1 MANNDMNI
9 AMKFTADVNRAKD
22 NISQLNAELKESAN
36 VAQDANKKS
45 AKSMRDVYM
54 AQTEAMN
61 RGAQATAA
69 AEQQAKAQSIAA
81 KAAEAHKKE
90 VEKLRQGLD
99 KLLASIDPATKG
111 LSRLDELESKLRKS
125 KKAGV
130 IDSNTFD
137 DYLSKISNQ
146 RAALSTVETL
156 NESTKKLNLNTKSAR
171 LSITSMFK
179 QLARG
184 NFASAG
190 NSLLT
195 IGNMTGRLPPLFSA
209 TTLSVGIF
217 IAAAYKM
224 SQVIST
230 IISDQERFNRA
241 LISTGNYAGATAGGL
256 EMMSQ
261 RIGKINHNYSET
273 RAAITELTETGRLS
287 AKSIENI
294 ATASAYMAQVT
305 GKSAQDAVQS
315 FKGIESAVTSWAV
328 ESNKQYHF
336 LDLATYQRISALEEQ
351 GRTEE
356 AIAIATDKYA
366 SEMEVSANKME
377 EQLNWLEKAWKNFKN
392 GVSDVGN
399 RLKKDIKFSLGLSNL
414 DEDIERLEEGKNRG
428 FHIVPGYGAI
438 SYNKNDDKA
447 LQEKYAQ
454 RDKQQ
459 KEDQE
464 KHNTD
469 VINEKAI
476 NAQKELDELHKQNAT
491 DAEKQAKAVDELRKK
506 YEALWA
512 DEKGRKDLQAQG
524 ITSNDGKSFAGGQ
537 YDKDVQEITDKQLRQ
552 YNEQLKNK
560 VALQEKSTALAKAL
574 YEIEKGQYKN
584 ASQEIKDE
592 IITNA
597 KLVDEQEAKKLLSQY
612 NEQLKNK
619 VVMQEKSTAL
629 AKALYEI
636 EKGQYKNASQEI
648 KDEIIANAKLIDA
661 HEAKKKAIQE
671 SVRAAKSAALE
682 TEQFIKSLESQ
693 ADKQTQKTYATRQAL
708 IDSQKLTVEQRNRA
722 NAANNAITAHE
733 NKKLNDEL
741 QNQLNSLLFDPARIK
756 TAEIDRWYQAVIAQL
771 KANKNIEGIDLI
783 DQLLPL
789 KKAEAN
795 LAEILAKIQQAQSQ
809 QSIKEQSI
817 QAQVTAGLITQV
829 EAQSQLVDLH
839 KQTAQ
844 ELAKYLP
851 TLQAMTALPGQVGEN
866 AQKALATLQLQIAEL
881 NKTTDALTNAFKNG
895 LQSGIQGSLDSLAK
909 GTFELKDALL
919 NLAQSIV
926 SAMAQVASKG
936 LADIAMN
943 QLNNLGKLL
952 FSSITDTAVENASAI
967 ASAEL
972 IGTAITTA
980 TSVGSVEL
988 GTSLTTAMTTGTAG
1002 LTGAMAAAFS
1012 SGAAT
1017 LYTAIT
1023 SASAGSTAMSGL
1035 AGVASVAAATGGYI
1049 SGPGTSTSDSI
1060 PARLSN
1066 GEFVVKAESV
1076 KKYGLDYLHA
1086 INTGRLH
1093 RYATGGLVSNVN
1105 IPKAPL
1111 LDDNQ
1116 QRKSSPTVLSPV
1128 IQQELVI
1135 DAGDMVSRG
1144 INSITGSRAFKTFI
1158 RANKQTIKQDLGI

>member
-45 AKSMRDVYM
+45 AQSIKDVYT

-61 RGAQATAA
+61 RGAQAASA
-69 AEQQAKAQSIAA
+69 AEKQAKAQSIAT

-130 IDSNTFD
+130 IDTDTFD
-137 DYLSKISNQ
+137 DYLGKINNQ

-156 NESTKKLNLNTKSAR
+156 NEGTKRLVFNTKSAHR
-171 LSITSMFK
+171 TFFMMSK
-179 QLARG
+179 QLATG
-184 NFASAG
+184 NFNGIS
-190 NSLLT
+190 NSLFS
-195 IGNMTGRLPPLFSA
+195 IANMTGKLPSLFGAAAISA
-209 TTLSVGIF
+209 GVF

-230 IISDQERFNRA
+230 IISEQERFNRA

-256 EMMSQ
+256 EAMSQ

-273 RAAITELTETGRLS
+273 RGVIAELTSEGRLS

-315 FKGIESAVTSWAV
+315 FKGIENSVTSWAV

-377 EQLNWLEKAWKNFKN
+377 EQLNWLEDAWRRFKN
-392 GVSDVGN
+392 GVSVLGN
-399 RLKKDIKFSLGLSNL
+399 ELKKELKFDLGLSSL
-414 DEDIERLEEGKNRG
+414 EEDIEKMEKAKKRG
-428 FHIVPGYGAI
+428 FYIVPGSVSI
-438 SYNKNDDKA
+438 PYNKNDDKA

-454 RDKQQ
+454 RDKLQ
-459 KEDQE
+459 KEAQE
-464 KHNTD
+464 KHDTD

-476 NAQKELDELHKQNAT
+476 NAQKELDELHKQNAS

-512 DEKGRKDLQAQG
+512 NEKGRKDLQAQG
-524 ITSNDGKSFAGGQ
+524 VKSKDGKSFSGGQ
-537 YDKDVQEITDKQLRQ
+537 YDKDVQEITDKQLRQYNEQLKNKVALQDKSTALAKALYEIEKGQYKNASQEIKKEIIANAKLVDEQEAKKLLSQ

-584 ASQEIKDE
+584 ASPE
-592 IITNA
+592 
-597 KLVDEQEAKKLLSQY
+597 LKK
-612 NEQLKNK
+612 
-619 VVMQEKSTAL
+619 
-629 AKALYEI
+629 
-636 EKGQYKNASQEI
+636 
-648 KDEIIANAKLIDA
+648 EIIANAKLVDA

-671 SVRAAKSAALE
+671 SARAAKSAARE

-795 LAEILAKIQQAQSQ
+795 ISEILAKVQQAQSQ

-817 QAQVTAGLITQV
+817 QAQVTAGLITQI

-943 QLNNLGKLL
+943 QLSNLGKSL

-967 ASAEL
+967 SSAEL
-972 IGTAITTA
+972 MGTAITTA
-980 TSVGSVEL
+980 ASVGSVEL

-1023 SASAGSTAMSGL
+1023 SANAGGSAMSGL

-1049 SGPGTSTSDSI
+1049 TGAGTSTSDSI
-1060 PARLSN
+1060 PAKLSN
-1066 GEFVVKAESV
+1066 GEYVVKAASV

-1086 INTGRLH
+1086 INTGRLR

-1111 LDDNQ
+1111 LDDSQ
-1116 QRKSSPTVLSPV
+1116 QRKSSPTILSPV

-1144 INSITGSRAFKTFI
+1144 INSVTGGRAFKTFI

>member
-9 AMKFTADVNRAKD
+9 SMKFTADVNRAKK
-22 NISQLNAELKESAN
+22 NIQEVVEVINHEHQAISDLVKVE
-36 VAQDANKKS
+36 
-45 AKSMRDVYM
+45 
-54 AQTEAMN
+54 QTETKT
-61 RGAQATAA
+61 QEAA
-69 AEQQAKAQSIAA
+69 AKAVKEHQQEVEKLRRGLEQLGKNDTSDKLNRVYERQIDEMDRGHRAIIKLKAEEQAQEAAA
-81 KAAEAHKKE
+81 KAAKEHQKE

-99 KLLASIDPATKG
+99 KLLGSIDPVNKG

-130 IDSNTFD
+130 IDGETFD
-137 DYLSKISNQ
+137 DYLGKINNQ
-146 RAALSTVETL
+146 RVALSTVESL
-156 NESTKKLNLNTKSAR
+156 NEGTKKLNLNSLSAR
-171 LSITSMFK
+171 RSIAGMIK
-179 QLARG
+179 QLANG
-184 NFASAG
+184 NFRGAG
-190 NSLLT
+190 NSLFS
-195 IGNMTGRLPPLFSA
+195 IANVTGKLPPLFSA
-209 TTLSVGIF
+209 ATLSVVGF
-217 IAAAYKM
+217 IGAAYGIAKVL
-224 SQVIST
+224 SSVS
-230 IISDQERFNRA
+230 SEQETFKKS
-241 LISTGNYAGATAGGL
+241 LILTGNYAGTTASNL
-256 EMMSQ
+256 EAMSQ
-261 RIGKINHNYSET
+261 RVGKINHNYSET
-273 RAAITELTETGRLS
+273 RGVIAELTSEGRLS

-315 FKGIESAVTSWAV
+315 FKSIENSVTSWAV
-328 ESNKQYHF
+328 ESNKQYHW
-336 LDLATYQRISALEEQ
+336 LDLATYQRIAALEAQGDTEQ
-351 GRTEE
+351 
-356 AIAIATDKYA
+356 AIAVATERYA
-366 SEMEVSANKME
+366 KEMEVSANKMQ
-377 EQLNWLEKAWKNFKN
+377 EQLNWLEKAWKHFKN
-392 GVSDVGN
+392 GVSDIGEGF
-399 RLKKDIKFSLGLSNL
+399 KKELKFSLGLSSS
-414 DEDIERLEEGKNRG
+414 DEDIERMEGAKNRG
-428 FHIVPGYGAI
+428 FYIVPGAGYI
-438 SYNKNDDKA
+438 PYNKNDDKA
-447 LQEKYAQ
+447 LQEKQAQ
-454 RDKQQ
+454 RNKQQ
-459 KEDQE
+459 KEAQE
-464 KHNTD
+464 KHDTD

-476 NAQKELDELHKQNAT
+476 NAQKELDELHKQNAS
-491 DAEKQAKAVDELRKK
+491 DAEKQAKAVDDLRKK

-512 DEKGRKDLQAQG
+512 NEKGRKDLQAQG
-524 ITSNDGKSFAGGQ
+524 VTSNDGKSFSGGQ
-537 YDKDVQEITDKQLRQ
+537 YDKDVKEITDKSLRQ

-584 ASQEIKDE
+584 ASPE
-592 IITNA
+592 
-597 KLVDEQEAKKLLSQY
+597 LKK
-612 NEQLKNK
+612 
-619 VVMQEKSTAL
+619 
-629 AKALYEI
+629 
-636 EKGQYKNASQEI
+636 
-648 KDEIIANAKLIDA
+648 EIIANAKLIDA

-671 SVRAAKSAALE
+671 SAQAAKSAARE

-722 NAANNAITAHE
+722 NAANIAITAHE

-741 QNQLNSLLFDPARIK
+741 QNQLNSLLFDPAKIK

-795 LAEILAKIQQAQSQ
+795 LAEILAKVQQAQSQ

-817 QAQVTAGLITQV
+817 QAQVTAGLITQI

-919 NLAQSIV
+919 NLAQSIL
-926 SAMAQVASKG
+926 SSMAQVASKS
-936 LADIAMN
+936 LADIAMS
-943 QLNNLGKLL
+943 QLSNLGKSL
-952 FSSITDTAVENASAI
+952 FSSITDTAVENTSAI
-967 ASAEL
+967 TSAEL
-972 IGTAITTA
+972 MGTAITTA
-980 TSVGSVEL
+980 TNVGSIEL
-988 GTSLTTAMTTGTAG
+988 GASLTTAMTTGTAG

-1023 SASAGSTAMSGL
+1023 SASAGSSAMSGL
-1035 AGVASVAAATGGYI
+1035 AGAATVAAATGGYI

-1060 PARLSN
+1060 PARLSH

-1076 KKYGLDYLHA
+1076 KKYGLDYFHA

-1105 IPKAPL
+1105 SPKAPL
-1111 LDDNQ
+1111 LDDTQ

-1144 INSITGSRAFKTFI
+1144 INSVTGGRAFKTFI

>member
-1 MANNDMNI
+1 MANNNDMNI
-9 AMKFTADVNRAKD
+9 SMKFTADVNRAKK
-22 NISQLNAELKESAN
+22 NIQEVVEAINLEQQTISDLVKVE
-36 VAQDANKKS
+36 
-45 AKSMRDVYM
+45 
-54 AQTEAMN
+54 QTEAKTQESATKAAKEHQKEVGKLRQGLEQLGKTDTSNELNRVYEKQTDEMN
-61 RGAQATAA
+61 RG
-69 AEQQAKAQSIAA
+69 QQAIIKLIEQEKAEERAQEAAA
-81 KAAEAHKKE
+81 KAAKEHQKE

-99 KLLASIDPATKG
+99 SLLASIDPATKG

-130 IDSNTFD
+130 IDDETFN
-137 DYLSKISNQ
+137 DYLGKINNQ
-146 RAALSTVETL
+146 RVALSTVESL
-156 NESTKKLNLNTKSAR
+156 NDGTKKLNLNSKAAQRS
-171 LSITSMFK
+171 LFMMSK
-179 QLARG
+179 QLAAG
-184 NFASAG
+184 NFNGIGKSIFSIAS
-190 NSLLT
+190 
-195 IGNMTGRLPPLFSA
+195 MTGKLPPLFSA
-209 TTLSVGIF
+209 ATLSVVGF
-217 IAAAYKM
+217 IAAAYGIAK
-224 SQVIST
+224 VLYRISAE
-230 IISDQERFNRA
+230 QEAFKKSI
-241 LISTGNYAGATAGGL
+241 ISTGNYAGTTASNL
-256 EMMSQ
+256 EAMSQ
-261 RIGKINHNYSET
+261 KIGSIGHNYSET
-273 RAAITELTETGRLS
+273 RENIAQLTQQGQLS

-294 ATASAYMAQVT
+294 GTAAAYMSALTGQSSKEAISSFNNIQKSVT
-305 GKSAQDAVQS
+305 
-315 FKGIESAVTSWAV
+315 EWAF
-328 ESNKQYHF
+328 ETNKQYHWM
-336 LDLATYQRISALEEQ
+336 DLATYQRIAALEAQ
-351 GRTEE
+351 GDTEE
-356 AIAIATDKYA
+356 AIAVATGKYA
-366 SEMEVSANKME
+366 DVLKARAEEMKN
-377 EQLNWLEKAWKNFKN
+377 QLNWLEKAWVNFKN
-392 GVSDVGN
+392 GISDLGN
-399 RLKKDIKFSLGLSNL
+399 SITTELKFSLGLATL
-414 DEDIERLEEGKNRG
+414 DEEIKKIEQAKKRG
-428 FHIVPGYGAI
+428 FYIVPGADSI
-438 SYNKNDDKA
+438 QYNENDDKL
-447 LQEKYAQ
+447 LQQKYAE
-454 RDKQQ
+454 RDKLK
-459 KEDQE
+459 KEADKEREQSV
-464 KHNTD
+464 NA
-469 VINEKAI
+469 EKAI
-476 NAQKELDELHKQNAT
+476 LAQRQLDELHKKNTT
-491 DAEKQAKAVDELRKK
+491 DAERQSHAIEQLNKNYQ
-506 YEALWA
+506 ALWA
-512 DEKGRKDLQAQG
+512 DKTGRKDLEAQG
-524 ITSNDGKSFAGGQ
+524 VTSADGQSFSGGQ
-537 YDKDVQEITDKQLRQ
+537 YDKDVKEITDKSLRQ

-560 VALQEKSTALAKAL
+560 VALQEKSTAVAKAL

-584 ASQEIKDE
+584 ASPE
-592 IITNA
+592 
-597 KLVDEQEAKKLLSQY
+597 LKK
-612 NEQLKNK
+612 
-619 VVMQEKSTAL
+619 
-629 AKALYEI
+629 
-636 EKGQYKNASQEI
+636 
-648 KDEIIANAKLIDA
+648 EIIANAQLIDA

-671 SVRAAKSAALE
+671 SAQAAKSAARE

-693 ADKQTQKTYATRQAL
+693 ADKQAQKTYATRQAL

-741 QNQLNSLLFDPARIK
+741 QNQLNSLLFDPTRLK
-756 TAEIDRWYQAVIAQL
+756 KAEIDRWYQAVITQL

-795 LAEILAKIQQAQSQ
+795 LAEILAKVQQAQSQ

-817 QAQVTAGLITQV
+817 QAQVTAGLITQI

-851 TLQAMTALPGQVGEN
+851 ILQAMTALPGQVGEN
-866 AQKALATLQLQIAEL
+866 AQKALATLQLQIVEL

-936 LADIAMN
+936 LADIAMD
-943 QLNNLGKLL
+943 QLSNLGKSL
-952 FSSITDTAVENASAI
+952 FSSITDTAVENTSAI
-967 ASAEL
+967 TSAEL
-972 IGTAITTA
+972 MGTAITTA
-980 TSVGSVEL
+980 TNVGSIEL
-988 GTSLTTAMTTGTAG
+988 STSLTTAMTTGTAG

-1023 SASAGSTAMSGL
+1023 SASAGSSAMSGL
-1035 AGVASVAAATGGYI
+1035 AGAATVAAATGGYI

-1076 KKYGLDYLHA
+1076 KKYGLDYFHA

-1144 INSITGSRAFKTFI
+1144 INSVTGGRAFKTFI

>member
-1 MANNDMNI
+1 MANNNDMNI
-9 AMKFTADVNRAKD
+9 SMKFTADVNRAKK
-22 NISQLNAELKESAN
+22 NIQEVVEAINLEQQTISDLVKVE
-36 VAQDANKKS
+36 
-45 AKSMRDVYM
+45 
-54 AQTEAMN
+54 QTEAKTQESATKAAKEHQKEVGKLRQGLEQLGKTDTSNELNRVYEKQTDEMN
-61 RGAQATAA
+61 RG
-69 AEQQAKAQSIAA
+69 QQAIIKLIEQEKAEERAQEAAA
-81 KAAEAHKKE
+81 KAAKEHQKE

-99 KLLASIDPATKG
+99 SLLASIDPATKG

-130 IDSNTFD
+130 IDDETFN
-137 DYLSKISNQ
+137 DYLGKINNQ
-146 RAALSTVETL
+146 RVALSTVESL
-156 NESTKKLNLNTKSAR
+156 NDGTKKLNLNSKAAQRS
-171 LSITSMFK
+171 LFMMSK
-179 QLARG
+179 QLAAG
-184 NFASAG
+184 NFNGIGKSIFSIAS
-190 NSLLT
+190 
-195 IGNMTGRLPPLFSA
+195 MTGKLPPLFSA
-209 TTLSVGIF
+209 ATLSVVGF
-217 IAAAYKM
+217 IAAAYGIAK
-224 SQVIST
+224 VLYRISAE
-230 IISDQERFNRA
+230 QEAFKKSI
-241 LISTGNYAGATAGGL
+241 ISTGNYAGTTASNL
-256 EMMSQ
+256 EAMSQ
-261 RIGKINHNYSET
+261 KIGSIGHNYSET
-273 RAAITELTETGRLS
+273 RENIAQLTQQGQLS

-294 ATASAYMAQVT
+294 GTAAAYMSALTGQSSKEAISSFNNIQKSVT
-305 GKSAQDAVQS
+305 
-315 FKGIESAVTSWAV
+315 EWAF
-328 ESNKQYHF
+328 ETNKQYHWM
-336 LDLATYQRISALEEQ
+336 DLATYKRIAALEAQ
-351 GRTEE
+351 GDTEE
-356 AIAIATDKYA
+356 AIAVATGKYA
-366 SEMEVSANKME
+366 DVLKARAEEMKN
-377 EQLNWLEKAWKNFKN
+377 QLNWLEKAWVNFKN
-392 GVSDVGN
+392 GISDLGN
-399 RLKKDIKFSLGLSNL
+399 SITTELKFSLGLATL
-414 DEDIERLEEGKNRG
+414 DEEIKKIEQAKKRG
-428 FHIVPGYGAI
+428 FYIVPGADSI
-438 SYNKNDDKA
+438 QYNENDDKL
-447 LQEKYAQ
+447 LQQKYAE
-454 RDKQQ
+454 RDKLK
-459 KEDQE
+459 KEADKEREQSV
-464 KHNTD
+464 NA
-469 VINEKAI
+469 EKAI
-476 NAQKELDELHKQNAT
+476 LAQRQLDELHKKNTT
-491 DAEKQAKAVDELRKK
+491 DAERQSQAIEQLNKN
-506 YEALWA
+506 YQALWA
-512 DEKGRKDLQAQG
+512 DKTGRKDLEAQG
-524 ITSNDGKSFAGGQ
+524 VTSADGQSFSGGQ
-537 YDKDVQEITDKQLRQ
+537 YDKDVKEITDKSLRQ

-560 VALQEKSTALAKAL
+560 VALQEKSTAVAKAL

-584 ASQEIKDE
+584 ASPE
-592 IITNA
+592 
-597 KLVDEQEAKKLLSQY
+597 LKK
-612 NEQLKNK
+612 
-619 VVMQEKSTAL
+619 
-629 AKALYEI
+629 
-636 EKGQYKNASQEI
+636 
-648 KDEIIANAKLIDA
+648 EIIANAQLIDA

-671 SVRAAKSAALE
+671 SAQAAKSAARE

-693 ADKQTQKTYATRQAL
+693 ADKQAQKTYATRQAL

-741 QNQLNSLLFDPARIK
+741 QNQLNSLLFDPTRLK
-756 TAEIDRWYQAVIAQL
+756 KAEIDRWYQAVITQL

-795 LAEILAKIQQAQSQ
+795 LAEILAKVQQAQSQ

-817 QAQVTAGLITQV
+817 QAQVTAGLITQI

-851 TLQAMTALPGQVGEN
+851 ILQAITALPGQVGEN
-866 AQKALATLQLQIAEL
+866 AQKALATLQLQIVEL

-936 LADIAMN
+936 LADIAMD
-943 QLNNLGKLL
+943 QLSNLGKSL
-952 FSSITDTAVENASAI
+952 FSSITDTAVENTSAI
-967 ASAEL
+967 TSAEL
-972 IGTAITTA
+972 MGTAITTA
-980 TSVGSVEL
+980 TNVGSIEL
-988 GTSLTTAMTTGTAG
+988 STSLTTAMTTGTAG

-1023 SASAGSTAMSGL
+1023 SASAGSSAMSGL
-1035 AGVASVAAATGGYI
+1035 AGAATVAAATGGYI

-1076 KKYGLDYLHA
+1076 KKYGLDYFHA

-1144 INSITGSRAFKTFI
+1144 INSVTGGRAFKTFI